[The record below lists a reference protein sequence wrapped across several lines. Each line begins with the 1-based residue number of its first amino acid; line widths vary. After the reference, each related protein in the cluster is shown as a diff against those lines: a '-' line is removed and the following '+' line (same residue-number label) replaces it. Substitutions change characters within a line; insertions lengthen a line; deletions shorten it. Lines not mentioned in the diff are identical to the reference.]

1 MEVKSIPSC
10 YKIKENKENSI
21 PTDNESIPER
31 YFLKWS
37 KIVAY

>member
-31 YFLKWS
+31 YFLK
-37 KIVAY
+37 

>member
-1 MEVKSIPSC
+1 MEIKSIPSY

-21 PTDNESIPER
+21 HTDDESIPER

-37 KIVAY
+37 KIVT

>member
-1 MEVKSIPSC
+1 MEIKSIPSY

-21 PTDNESIPER
+21 PTDDESTPER

-37 KIVAY
+37 KIVT